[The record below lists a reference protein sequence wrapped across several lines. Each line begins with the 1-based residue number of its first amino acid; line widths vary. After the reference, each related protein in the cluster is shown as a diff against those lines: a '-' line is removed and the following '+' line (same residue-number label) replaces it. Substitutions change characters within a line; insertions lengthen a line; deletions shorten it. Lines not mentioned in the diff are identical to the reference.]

1 MIYDTFDRPSNL
13 DTNRSWFVIKH
24 DDFLHLGKEQI
35 CKFNM
40 GRMSYI
46 LRHTLHTLKGR
57 LEYMGETLMQVLGAH
72 VISPDYKTLTNN

>member
-13 DTNRSWFVIKH
+13 DTNRSWFVIEH
-24 DDFLHLGKEQI
+24 DDFLHMGKEQI
-35 CKFNM
+35 CKINV

-57 LEYMGETLMQVLGAH
+57 LEDMSETLMQVLDAH
-72 VISPDYKTLTNN
+72 VLSPDYKTLMNN